1 MKQKLLI
8 AVLVS
13 SIILTGCSSMSNL
26 SKGGWIGAG
35 AGAAVGAGVGALIGK
50 SPQSTA
56 IGAAVG
62 TAVGASTG
70 AIIGKQ
76 MDKAAE
82 KAAAIENAKVES
94 ITDANDLQ
102 AVKVT
107 FDSGILFALNK
118 TSLNKASK
126 NALTEFSKILV
137 ENPTMDVAVF
147 GHTDN
152 TGSLEVNQRVS
163 KERAQSVADFLLS
176 NGVANTQ
183 IKDVVGKDYSD
194 PIADNATKEGQA
206 ANRRV
211 EIFLYASEQ
220 MIEAA
225 ETEAGQGS

>member
-1 MKQKLLI
+1 MKQKIVVL
-8 AVLVS
+8 ALVS
-13 SIILTGCSSMSNL
+13 SLILSGCSSLSNM
-26 SKGGWIGAG
+26 SKGGLIGAG

-62 TAVGASTG
+62 TAVGATTG

-82 KAAAIENAKVES
+82 KAAAIENAKVEA

-102 AVKVT
+102 AVKIT
-107 FDSGILFALNK
+107 FDSGILFDLNK
-118 TSLNKASK
+118 SSLNKSSK
-126 NALTEFSKILV
+126 DALEKFSLILV
-137 ENPTMDVAVF
+137 ENPSMDVAVF

-163 KERAQSVADFLLS
+163 KERAQSVADFLQS
-176 NGVANTQ
+176 KGVPAAQ
-183 IKDVVGKDYSD
+183 IKDIIGKDFSD
-194 PIADNATKEGQA
+194 PIADNATKESQA

-220 MIEAA
+220 MIKDAEA
-225 ETEAGQGS
+225 ESNQDS

>member
-1 MKQKLLI
+1 MKQKIVVL
-8 AVLVS
+8 ALVS
-13 SIILTGCSSMSNL
+13 SLILSGCSSLSNL
-26 SKGGWIGAG
+26 SKGGLIGAG

-82 KAAAIENAKVES
+82 KAAAIENAKVETV
-94 ITDANDLQ
+94 TDANDLQ

-107 FDSGILFALNK
+107 FDSGILFDLNK
-118 TSLNKASK
+118 SSLNKASK
-126 NALTEFSKILV
+126 DALEKFSLILV
-137 ENPTMDVAVF
+137 ENPSMDVAVF

-163 KERAQSVADFLLS
+163 KERAQSVADFLQS
-176 NGVANTQ
+176 KGVPATQ
-183 IKDVVGKDYSD
+183 IKDIIGKDFSD

-220 MIEAA
+220 MIKDAEA
-225 ETEAGQGS
+225 ESNQDS

>member
-1 MKQKLLI
+1 MKQKIVVL
-8 AVLVS
+8 ALVS
-13 SIILTGCSSMSNL
+13 SLILSGCSSLSNM
-26 SKGGWIGAG
+26 SKGGLIGAG

-62 TAVGASTG
+62 TAVGATTG

-82 KAAAIENAKVES
+82 KAAAIENAKVEA

-102 AVKVT
+102 AVKIT
-107 FDSGILFALNK
+107 FDSGILFDLNK
-118 TSLNKASK
+118 SSLNKSSK
-126 NALTEFSKILV
+126 DALEKFSLILV
-137 ENPTMDVAVF
+137 ENPSMDVAVF

-163 KERAQSVADFLLS
+163 KERAQSVADFLQS
-176 NGVANTQ
+176 KGVPAAQ
-183 IKDVVGKDYSD
+183 IKDIIGKDFSD

-220 MIEAA
+220 MIKDAEA
-225 ETEAGQGS
+225 ESNQDS